1 MPLKRLR
8 LNCRARGARGT
19 EKAREMLELMTEN
32 WTQLQENF
40 RNQSE
45 EEQGEMIDHFND
57 ACDEL
62 GDQLFGED
70 ASIEDFDRAVRS
82 LEEAEEAKF
91 MEAVR
96 EALELE
102 P

>member
-1 MPLKRLR
+1 
-8 LNCRARGARGT
+8 
-19 EKAREMLELMTEN
+19 
-32 WTQLQENF
+32 
-40 RNQSE
+40 
-45 EEQGEMIDHFND
+45 MIDHFND